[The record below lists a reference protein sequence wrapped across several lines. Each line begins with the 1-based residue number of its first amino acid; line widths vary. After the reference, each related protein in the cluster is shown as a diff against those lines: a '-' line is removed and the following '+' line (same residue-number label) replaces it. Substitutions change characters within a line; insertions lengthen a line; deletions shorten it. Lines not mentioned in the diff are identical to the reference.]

1 MNLFNDLNASGGA
14 LTLSAL
20 NERVTQAINKSFP
33 DACWM
38 QAETSDVRVQ
48 GAAGHCYLEFVE
60 KDAHSGQIMAKARG
74 VIWARTFQLLK
85 PYFEEETGQ
94 AFVSGLKVLVKVTV
108 EFHKLYGYSL
118 NVINIEPS
126 YTLGDL
132 VRKRQEIIRRLQ
144 EEGIFDLNRELP
156 FPVLPQR
163 IAVITS
169 PTAAGYGDFGNQLMN
184 NPAGY
189 PFYMKLFPAI
199 MQGEKTEESVIA
211 ALDRICQHADC
222 FDVVVLIRGGGSS
235 SDLNCFDS
243 YLLAAHCA
251 QFPIPVITGIGH
263 ERDDSVIDMIAHTRL
278 KTPTAVAAFL
288 IGRMDEQAGLIN
300 DLQQTLCVRVTE
312 MLSRQ
317 QTCLKLLI
325 ARFPSQVVHRIERN
339 RTQLQGLRSALPA
352 SQLQIMKCRTT
363 LTEIRQHLQSRWTEY
378 VDCQNRKMEMTE
390 QFLKM
395 VSPDY
400 VLQQG
405 YTLILKDGKIIKR
418 ASGLSAGDEVTA
430 RFADGDHTVIVQ

>member
-1 MNLFNDLNASGGA
+1 MDLFNDLNTSGA

-20 NERVTQAINKSFP
+20 NGRVAQAVGASFP
-33 DACWM
+33 DACWI

-48 GAAGHCYLEFVE
+48 GSAGHCYLEFVE
-60 KDAHSGQIMAKARG
+60 KDARSGQIVARARG
-74 VIWARTFQLLK
+74 AIWARTFHLLK

-94 AFVSGLKVLVKVTV
+94 AFVSGLKVLVRVTV

-118 NVINIEPS
+118 NVIGIEPS

-169 PTAAGYGDFGNQLMN
+169 PSAAGYGDFENQLMN

-189 PFYMKLFPAI
+189 PFYLKLFPAA

-211 ALDRICQHADC
+211 ALDRISLHTDC
-222 FDVVVLIRGGGSS
+222 FDAVVLIRGGGSA

-251 QFPIPVITGIGH
+251 QFPLPVVTGIGH
-263 ERDDSVIDMIAHTRL
+263 ERDDSVVDLIAHTRL

-288 IGRMDEQAGLIN
+288 IGRMDGQAGLVN
-300 DLQQTLCVRVTE
+300 DLQQAFYSRVTE
-312 MLSRQ
+312 ILSAQ
-317 QTCLKLLI
+317 QTHLKLL
-325 ARFPSQVVHRIERN
+325 AVRFPSTVMHRIEQS
-339 RTQLQGLRSALPA
+339 RTQLQILRSALPA
-352 SQLQIMKCRTT
+352 SQLLVMKRRTA
-363 LTEIRQHLQSRWTEY
+363 LTEIRQHLQSRWTESLEG
-378 VDCQNRKMEMTE
+378 QNREMELTA

-395 VSPDY
+395 ASPDY
-400 VLQQG
+400 VMRRG
-405 YTLILKDGKIIKR
+405 YALILKDGKIVKR
-418 ASGLSAGDEVTA
+418 AAGLSAGDEVTA
-430 RFADGDHTVIVQ
+430 RFADGDRTAIVR